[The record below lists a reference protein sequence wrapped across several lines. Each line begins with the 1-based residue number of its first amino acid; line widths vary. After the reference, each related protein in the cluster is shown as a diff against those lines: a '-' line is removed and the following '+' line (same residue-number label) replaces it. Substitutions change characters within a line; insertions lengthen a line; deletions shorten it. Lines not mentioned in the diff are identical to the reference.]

1 MSTEDLLKT
10 ILEFVAIC
18 TLIYGF
24 YKEEKV
30 IEIEDRIASTVASH
44 VKALMNTSKIIQS
57 KAKKEST
64 SQKKRYIQMKFGKR
78 KKRVKRLPP
87 KSQYV
92 PTFEEL
98 KYCEDI
104 GISPSEYVDI
114 KYENAEK
121 ARRNKYENE

>member
-1 MSTEDLLKT
+1 
-10 ILEFVAIC
+10 
-18 TLIYGF
+18 
-24 YKEEKV
+24 
-30 IEIEDRIASTVASH
+30 
-44 VKALMNTSKIIQS
+44 
-57 KAKKEST
+57 
-64 SQKKRYIQMKFGKR
+64 MKFGKR
-78 KKRVKRLPP
+78 KKHVKRLPP
-87 KSQYV
+87 KSQYI